1 MCFYV
6 MSTSNISTTKIKFRC
21 SCYTTIKKLEKGAAA
36 SYCKA
41 ITDLKSFGLMREND
55 SGGKGPMEDRKGGG
69 KMVGMRYHLQ

>member
-1 MCFYV
+1 MLHDQ
-6 MSTSNISTTKIKFRC
+6 
-21 SCYTTIKKLEKGAAA
+21 KKLEKGAAA

-69 KMVGMRYHLQ
+69 KMVGMRYHIQ